1 MTQNYANNLN
11 YKINYKGTY
20 KLGAEVAPT
29 EFETGALTGVPG
41 LDIDTIWF
49 ELAPNTES
57 LREFMGPLKKR

>member
-11 YKINYKGTY
+11 YKIILQDKELTSW
-20 KLGAEVAPT
+20 EVAPT